1 MSNGLAARLDR
12 LRSCVDDVA
21 PTLVDGERK
30 TVLFFSFTDG
40 SRRAR
45 TLTVTA
51 PTAQE
56 AWDIGSRQAIDSGA
70 DARWVRIDWVDAV
83 ERRTWAELKAALR
96 TIKRNYFRLGISLDP
111 QFEHAFLETEL
122 NANAMLYG
130 GNKTPAAVLN
140 EKNFAIYAARRHGLA
155 DLTFAD
161 DDPIWLFTTK
171 GAFVGDDLAL
181 YPISDAGLDTG
192 RRAIEPLGPPQ
203 VAHLIEAGSTY
214 LASQVGEDG
223 RFDYGWHPCFDRPIR
238 AYNALRHASTVYAML
253 EAWEVTG
260 ESDLE
265 QAIERALAFL
275 TGELIETVAIPDM
288 AEEAAFLVDVGDEI
302 KLGGNAVAILALLKH
317 HALTGCGRSLALAE
331 RLGSGILHMQ
341 DSRTGAFR
349 HVLTHPSLEVK
360 ERFRI
365 IYYDGE
371 AAFGLMRLYEA
382 TGDERWLN
390 AVEKAFDHFI
400 AQQHWK
406 AHDHWLSYAVNELTR
421 YRPDDR
427 YFRFGLD
434 NFRTYIDFVLER
446 ITTFPTLLELMT
458 AAEAMV
464 SRLRSDPERRHLLD
478 GVDLSRFYRALDHR
492 AQYLLN
498 GHFWP
503 ELAMFFANPAKIAGS
518 FFIRH
523 HAFRI
528 RIDDVEHYLS
538 GLVAYRKYLL
548 GRAGEDTSEPSTVRG
563 DGKRRWDA
571 ADMTRATG
579 GRWHTAPPEG
589 WTASG
594 LCIFAPTFREGDV
607 IALRPAEGWPGG
619 IPPVPA
625 GRLSG
630 TAAAVIGDD
639 AERLPGA
646 PTPAMLVDDVG
657 AAVLDMGRYAREQM
671 RGKVIGVTGSA
682 GKTSTVA
689 MLAHALSTYG
699 TVGQTRHNANLPHG
713 IAWNLASIP
722 WDAPHVVLELAI
734 GRMAQN
740 SRLTRPD
747 IAIFTNV
754 LPAHLEFHRDLAT
767 IARRKSAIFQGMRAG
782 NVAILNRDMAEWE
795 RVHLAAR
802 SRGLQVINFGT
813 SDDCQVRLIDYDS
826 GSGRIVAEAWGEQ
839 KTFTLGAAGE
849 HMAHNALAVVAT
861 LSALDRDPR
870 PALSRLA
877 GFSALEGRGREFSA
891 RINGARVT
899 VLDEAYNANPGSM
912 EAAIALLGSKSDA
925 GRRIAVLGEM
935 AELGPNSIDY
945 HTALAQQIARE
956 PIDRVYALGAL
967 YDGFWDLLPGARK
980 AARPCSLE
988 ELQAALFADLADGDV
1003 VLFKGSHSTG
1013 LHQIISQIIDR

>member
-1 MSNGLAARLDR
+1 M
-12 LRSCVDDVA
+12 
-21 PTLVDGERK
+21 
-30 TVLFFSFTDG
+30 
-40 SRRAR
+40 
-45 TLTVTA
+45 
-51 PTAQE
+51 
-56 AWDIGSRQAIDSGA
+56 
-70 DARWVRIDWVDAV
+70 
-83 ERRTWAELKAALR
+83 
-96 TIKRNYFRLGISLDP
+96 
-111 QFEHAFLETEL
+111 
-122 NANAMLYG
+122 
-130 GNKTPAAVLN
+130 
-140 EKNFAIYAARRHGLA
+140 
-155 DLTFAD
+155 
-161 DDPIWLFTTK
+161 
-171 GAFVGDDLAL
+171 
-181 YPISDAGLDTG
+181 
-192 RRAIEPLGPPQ
+192 
-203 VAHLIEAGSTY
+203 
-214 LASQVGEDG
+214 
-223 RFDYGWHPCFDRPIR
+223 
-238 AYNALRHASTVYAML
+238 
-253 EAWEVTG
+253 TG

-275 TGELIETVAIPDM
+275 TGELIETVAIPGM
-288 AEEAAFLVDVGDEI
+288 AEDAAFLVDVGGEI

-331 RLGSGILHMQ
+331 RLGTGIVHMQ
-341 DSRTGAFR
+341 DDRTGAFR

-464 SRLRSDPERRHLLD
+464 SRLRSDPGRRHLLD
-478 GVDLSRFYRALDHR
+478 GVDLPRFYRALDHR

-528 RIDDVEHYLS
+528 RIDDGEHYLS

-548 GRAGEDTSEPSTVRG
+548 GREGRDASEPSTMRG
-563 DGKRRWDA
+563 DGKRHWDA

-589 WTASG
+589 WTANG

-639 AERLPGA
+639 AERLPDA

-657 AAVLDMGRYAREQM
+657 TAVLDLGRYAREQM

-689 MLAHALSTYG
+689 MLAHALSAYG

-782 NVAILNRDMAEWE
+782 SVAILNRDMAEWE

-861 LSALDRDPR
+861 LSALDHDPR

-935 AELGPNSIDY
+935 AELGPNSIEY
-945 HTALAQQIARE
+945 HTALAQQIVRE

-988 ELQAALFADLADGDV
+988 ELQDALFADLADGDV

>member
-96 TIKRNYFRLGISLDP
+96 TIKRNYFRLGVSLDP

-140 EKNFAIYAARRHGLA
+140 EKNFAIYAARRHGLT

-161 DDPIWLFTTK
+161 EDPIWLFTTK

-181 YPISDAGLDTG
+181 HPISDAGLDTG
-192 RRAIEPLGPPQ
+192 RRAIEPLDPPQ

-390 AVEKAFDHFI
+390 AVEKAFNHFI

-464 SRLRSDPERRHLLD
+464 SRLRSDPGRRHLLD
-478 GVDLSRFYRALDHR
+478 GIDLPRFFRALDHR

-548 GRAGEDTSEPSTVRG
+548 GREGEDTSEPSTVRG
-563 DGKRRWDA
+563 DEKRHWDA

-589 WTASG
+589 WKASG

-607 IALRPAEGWPGG
+607 ITLRPAEGWPGG

-639 AERLPGA
+639 AERLPDA

-657 AAVLDMGRYAREQM
+657 AAVLDLGRYAREQM

-689 MLAHALSTYG
+689 MLAHALSAYG

-782 NVAILNRDMAEWE
+782 SVAILNRDMAEWE

-877 GFSALEGRGREFSA
+877 GFAALEGRGREFSA

-935 AELGPNSIDY
+935 AELGPNSIEY

-988 ELQAALFADLADGDV
+988 ELQDALFADLADGDV